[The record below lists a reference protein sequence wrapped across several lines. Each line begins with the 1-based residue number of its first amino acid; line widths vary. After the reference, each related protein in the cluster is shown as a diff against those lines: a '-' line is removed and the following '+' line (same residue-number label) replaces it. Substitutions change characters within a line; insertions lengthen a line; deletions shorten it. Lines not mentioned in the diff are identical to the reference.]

1 MTRVAQRR
9 PRTRTARPKRAA
21 PASPV
26 RTWRLPSGVLAA
38 TWGAVLGLGLCAGF
52 WWGFQRLGEYAAA
65 ATATVPLHVAWQNMP
80 ELAPEDQQVILGQIE
95 RSIAPVLRQQLS
107 EPDLCRWVA
116 EGVANVAWVE
126 RVNRVEKERD
136 GSVRISAT
144 FRKPLA
150 RVDVQGRGYLV
161 DAAGIRLPGEYNT
174 IDLERGLVYV
184 ISGVRARVPEVG
196 QRWSKDDPNAVT
208 PDLAAGL
215 RLAETLLS
223 AERAGKLPFRAW
235 LRGIDVSNFNRG
247 IDRFQAPLRLLT
259 IHPNHMIQWG
269 EPPGTELTIEPTA
282 SQKIDALGL
291 YYQSLGEIPA
301 TPIDLRNLQTDG
313 DKLVIPLPRP

>member
-21 PASPV
+21 PAPPV
-26 RTWRLPSGVLAA
+26 RTWRLSGGML
-38 TWGAVLGLGLCAGF
+38 AVLWGLLLGLALCTGL
-52 WWGFQRLGEYAAA
+52 WWAFARLADYAAA
-65 ATATVPLHVAWQNMP
+65 ATTTVPLHVVWEVVP

-95 RSIAPVLRQQLS
+95 RAIAPALRLPLA
-107 EPDLCRWVA
+107 EPDLCRRVA
-116 EGVANVAWVE
+116 EGVADVAWVDK
-126 RVNRVEKERD
+126 VNRVEKERD
-136 GSVRISAT
+136 GRVRIHAT

-161 DAAGIRLPGEYNT
+161 DVAGIRLPGEYNT

-184 ISGVRARVPEVG
+184 ISGVRAPVPNVG
-196 QRWSKDDPNAVT
+196 QRWSQDDPNAVA

-215 RLAETLLS
+215 RLAETLLA

-235 LRGIDVSNFNRG
+235 LRGIDVGNSERR
-247 IDRFQAPLRLLT
+247 IDRYQAPLRLLT

-291 YYQSLGEIPA
+291 YYQALGEIPA
-301 TPIDLRNLQTDG
+301 ARIDLRDLKTDG